1 MVNHRQLATGQ
12 LVAVLQDAVITQS
25 QGAQQMLNFHQ
36 LLLGLITQLRVSA
49 RQKFGGSKLNL
60 LEAFDVSVTFKAFG
74 YEVQAVKN
82 VDFVLPQGKV
92 VGIVGES
99 GSGKSTFA
107 RVLSG
112 LQEPTGGYVTYMG
125 SPIQD
130 GKQIYKGELRKAVQ
144 MVFQDPYGSL
154 NPRMRII
161 NAVAEAVR
169 VHQNPNKAEAQ
180 QIALDLLKRMGI
192 SEIDAFKYPSSLSG
206 GQRQRA
212 SVARAL
218 SVQPKILI
226 ADEPTSAI
234 DQSAQS
240 QLLELF
246 SELIHDGLSIVLVS
260 HDLGVIRYLT
270 DNVYV
275 MQNGE
280 FVETGSSTKIFEN
293 PSNAYTQK
301 LIASIPSSGK
311 K

>member
-1 MVNHRQLATGQ
+1 M
-12 LVAVLQDAVITQS
+12 
-25 QGAQQMLNFHQ
+25 
-36 LLLGLITQLRVSA
+36 
-49 RQKFGGSKLNL
+49 NL
-60 LEAFDVSVTFKAFG
+60 LEAFGVSVTFKSYG

-82 VDFVLPQGKV
+82 VDFVLPQGQV

-112 LQEPTGGYVTYMG
+112 IQEPTAGHVTYMG
-125 SPIQD
+125 KPIQE
-130 GKQIYKGELRKAVQ
+130 GKEIYKGELRKAVQ
-144 MVFQDPYGSL
+144 MVFQDPYSSL
-154 NPRMRII
+154 NPRMRIV
-161 NAVAEAVR
+161 NAVAEAVQI
-169 VHQNPNKAEAQ
+169 HQTSNKNEAQ
-180 QIALDLLKRMGI
+180 HIALELLKRMGI

-246 SELIHDGLSIVLVS
+246 SELIKDGLSIVLVS

-280 FVETGSSTKIFEN
+280 FVESGSSAQIFSN
-293 PSNAYTQK
+293 PANAYTQK
-301 LIASIPSSGK
+301 LIASIPSARK

>member
-1 MVNHRQLATGQ
+1 M
-12 LVAVLQDAVITQS
+12 
-25 QGAQQMLNFHQ
+25 
-36 LLLGLITQLRVSA
+36 
-49 RQKFGGSKLNL
+49 NL
-60 LEAFDVSVTFKAFG
+60 LEAFGVSVTFKSYGF
-74 YEVQAVKN
+74 EVQAVKN
-82 VDFVLPQGKV
+82 VDFVLPQGQV

-112 LQEPTGGYVTYMG
+112 IQEPTAGHVTYMG
-125 SPIQD
+125 KPIQE
-130 GKQIYKGELRKAVQ
+130 GKEIYKGELRKAVQ
-144 MVFQDPYGSL
+144 MVFQDPYSSL
-154 NPRMRII
+154 NPRMRIV

-169 VHQNPNKAEAQ
+169 IHQTPNKDEAQ
-180 QIALDLLKRMGI
+180 QIALDLLQRMGI
-192 SEIDAFKYPSSLSG
+192 SQLDAFKYPSSLSG

-218 SVQPKILI
+218 SVQPKILV

-246 SELIHDGLSIVLVS
+246 SELINDGLSIVLVS

-280 FVETGSSTKIFEN
+280 FVESGSSSQIFSN
-293 PSNAYTQK
+293 PANAYTQK
-301 LIASIPSSGK
+301 LIASIPSARK

>member
-1 MVNHRQLATGQ
+1 MN
-12 LVAVLQDAVITQS
+12 I
-25 QGAQQMLNFHQ
+25 M
-36 LLLGLITQLRVSA
+36 
-49 RQKFGGSKLNL
+49 
-60 LEAFDVSVTFKAFG
+60 EAFDVSVTFKSSGF
-74 YEVQAVKN
+74 EVQAVKN
-82 VDFVLPQGKV
+82 VNFELPQGEV

-112 LQEPTGGYVTYMG
+112 LQEPTKGYVTYLG
-125 SPIQD
+125 KPIQE
-130 GKQIYKGELRKAVQ
+130 GKEIFKGELRKAVQ

-154 NPRMRII
+154 NPRMRIV
-161 NAVAEAVR
+161 NAVSEAVR
-169 VHQNPNKAEAQ
+169 VHQTRNKGEAQ
-180 QIALDLLKRMGI
+180 QIAIDLLKRMGI
-192 SEIDAFKYPSSLSG
+192 SEIDAYKYPSSLSG

-246 SELIHDGLSIVLVS
+246 GELIVEGLTIVLVS

-270 DNVYV
+270 DDVYV
-275 MQNGE
+275 MQNGR
-280 FVETGSSTKIFEN
+280 FVESGRTANLFANPQQEYTK
-293 PSNAYTQK
+293 K
-301 LIASIPSSGK
+301 LIASIPSAGK
-311 K
+311 KLR

>member
-1 MVNHRQLATGQ
+1 M
-12 LVAVLQDAVITQS
+12 
-25 QGAQQMLNFHQ
+25 
-36 LLLGLITQLRVSA
+36 
-49 RQKFGGSKLNL
+49 NL
-60 LEAFDVSVTFKAFG
+60 LEAFGVSVTFKSYG

-82 VDFVLPQGKV
+82 LDFVLPQGQV

-112 LQEPTGGYVTYMG
+112 IQEPTAGHVTYMG
-125 SPIQD
+125 KPIQE
-130 GKQIYKGELRKAVQ
+130 GKEIYKGELRKAVQ
-144 MVFQDPYGSL
+144 MVFQDPYSSL
-154 NPRMRII
+154 NPRMRIV
-161 NAVAEAVR
+161 NAVAEAVQI
-169 VHQNPNKAEAQ
+169 HQTSNKDEAQ

-246 SELIHDGLSIVLVS
+246 SELIKDGLSIVLVS

-280 FVETGSSTKIFEN
+280 FVESGSSAQIFSN
-293 PSNAYTQK
+293 PANAYTQK
-301 LIASIPSSGK
+301 LIASIPSARK

>member
-1 MVNHRQLATGQ
+1 M
-12 LVAVLQDAVITQS
+12 
-25 QGAQQMLNFHQ
+25 
-36 LLLGLITQLRVSA
+36 
-49 RQKFGGSKLNL
+49 NL
-60 LEAFDVSVTFKAFG
+60 LEAFGVSVTFKSYG

-82 VDFVLPQGKV
+82 LDFVLPQGQV

-112 LQEPTGGYVTYMG
+112 IQEPTTGHVTYMG
-125 SPIQD
+125 KPIQE
-130 GKQIYKGELRKAVQ
+130 GKEIYKGELRKAVQ
-144 MVFQDPYGSL
+144 MVFQDPYSSL
-154 NPRMRII
+154 NPRMRIV
-161 NAVAEAVR
+161 NAVAEAVQI
-169 VHQNPNKAEAQ
+169 HQTSNKDEAQ

-246 SELIHDGLSIVLVS
+246 SELIKDGLSIVLVS

-280 FVETGSSTKIFEN
+280 FVESGSSAQIFSN
-293 PSNAYTQK
+293 PANAYTQK
-301 LIASIPSSGK
+301 LIASIPSARK

>member
-1 MVNHRQLATGQ
+1 M
-12 LVAVLQDAVITQS
+12 
-25 QGAQQMLNFHQ
+25 
-36 LLLGLITQLRVSA
+36 
-49 RQKFGGSKLNL
+49 NL
-60 LEAFDVSVTFKAFG
+60 LEAFGVNVTFKSYG

-82 VDFVLPQGKV
+82 VDFVLPQGQV

-112 LQEPTGGYVTYMG
+112 IQEPTSGYVTYLG
-125 SPIQD
+125 KPIQE
-130 GKQIYKGELRKAVQ
+130 GKDIYKGELRKAVQ
-144 MVFQDPYGSL
+144 MVFQDPYSSL
-154 NPRMRII
+154 NPRMRIV
-161 NAVAEAVR
+161 NAVSEAVR
-169 VHQNPNKAEAQ
+169 IHQNSNKAEAQ
-180 QIALDLLKRMGI
+180 QIALNLLKRMSI

-246 SELIHDGLSIVLVS
+246 SELIKDGLSIVLVS

-280 FVETGSSTKIFEN
+280 FVESGFTSKIFSN
-293 PSNAYTQK
+293 PTNSYTQK
-301 LIASIPSSGK
+301 LIASIPTSRK

>member
-1 MVNHRQLATGQ
+1 M
-12 LVAVLQDAVITQS
+12 
-25 QGAQQMLNFHQ
+25 
-36 LLLGLITQLRVSA
+36 
-49 RQKFGGSKLNL
+49 NL
-60 LEAFDVSVTFKAFG
+60 LEAFGVSVTFKSYGF
-74 YEVQAVKN
+74 EVQAVKN
-82 VDFVLPQGKV
+82 VDFVLPQGQV

-112 LQEPTGGYVTYMG
+112 IQEPTAGHVTYMG
-125 SPIQD
+125 KPIQE
-130 GKQIYKGELRKAVQ
+130 GKEIYKGELRKAVQ
-144 MVFQDPYGSL
+144 MVFQDPYSSL
-154 NPRMRII
+154 NPRMRIV

-169 VHQNPNKAEAQ
+169 IHQTSNKDEAQ
-180 QIALDLLKRMGI
+180 QIALDLLQRMGI
-192 SEIDAFKYPSSLSG
+192 SQLDAFKYPSSLSG

-246 SELIHDGLSIVLVS
+246 SELIEDGLSIVLVS

-280 FVETGSSTKIFEN
+280 FVESGSSSQIFSSPAN
-293 PSNAYTQK
+293 PYTQK
-301 LIASIPSSGK
+301 LIASIPSARNK
-311 K
+311 

>member
-280 FVETGSSTKIFEN
+280 FVETGSSSKIFEN

>member
-1 MVNHRQLATGQ
+1 M
-12 LVAVLQDAVITQS
+12 
-25 QGAQQMLNFHQ
+25 
-36 LLLGLITQLRVSA
+36 
-49 RQKFGGSKLNL
+49 NL

-112 LQEPTGGYVTYMG
+112 LQEPTGGYVTYLG
-125 SPIQD
+125 APIQD
-130 GKQIYKGELRKAVQ
+130 GKEIYKGELRKAVQ
-144 MVFQDPYGSL
+144 MVFQDPYSSL

-226 ADEPTSAI
+226 ADEPTSAL
-234 DQSAQS
+234 DVSVQARF
-240 QLLELF
+240 LELLQ
-246 SELIHDGLSIVLVS
+246 ELQGKLNFACLFIS
-260 HDLGVIRYLT
+260 HDLAVVDILSHRIA
-270 DNVYV
+270 V
-275 MQNGE
+275 MQNGLI
-280 FVETGSSTKIFEN
+280 VEVGDRDQILKNPKNDYTKRLISAVPVPDPKE
-293 PSNAYTQK
+293 QK
-301 LIASIPSSGK
+301 IRREARLALK

>member
-1 MVNHRQLATGQ
+1 M
-12 LVAVLQDAVITQS
+12 
-25 QGAQQMLNFHQ
+25 
-36 LLLGLITQLRVSA
+36 
-49 RQKFGGSKLNL
+49 NL
-60 LEAFDVSVTFKAFG
+60 LEAFGVSVTFKSFG

-82 VDFVLPQGKV
+82 VDFVLPQGQV

-112 LQEPTGGYVTYMG
+112 IQEPTAGHVTYLG
-125 SPIQD
+125 KPIQE
-130 GKQIYKGELRKAVQ
+130 GKEIYKGELRKAVQ
-144 MVFQDPYGSL
+144 MVFQDPYSSL

-161 NAVAEAVR
+161 NAVSEAVR
-169 VHQNPNKAEAQ
+169 IHQNHDKAESQ

-192 SEIDAFKYPSSLSG
+192 SQIDAFKYPSSLSG

-246 SELIHDGLSIVLVS
+246 SELINDGLSIVLVS

-280 FVETGSSTKIFEN
+280 FVESGSSAQIFSS
-293 PSNAYTQK
+293 PSNEYTQK
-301 LIASIPSSGK
+301 LIASIPSAHK

>member
-1 MVNHRQLATGQ
+1 M
-12 LVAVLQDAVITQS
+12 
-25 QGAQQMLNFHQ
+25 
-36 LLLGLITQLRVSA
+36 
-49 RQKFGGSKLNL
+49 NL
-60 LEAFDVSVTFKAFG
+60 LEALGVSVTFKSYG
-74 YEVQAVKN
+74 HEIQAVKN
-82 VDFVLPQGKV
+82 VDFVLPQGQV

-99 GSGKSTFA
+99 GSGKSTLA

-112 LQEPTGGYVTYMG
+112 IQEPTSGYVTYLG
-125 SPIQD
+125 KPIQE
-130 GKQIYKGELRKAVQ
+130 GKDIYRGELRKAVQ
-144 MVFQDPYGSL
+144 MVFQDPYSSL
-154 NPRMRII
+154 NPRMRIVS
-161 NAVAEAVR
+161 AVSEAVR
-169 VHQNPNKAEAQ
+169 IHQNPKKVEAQ
-180 QIALDLLKRMGI
+180 QIALDLLKSMGI

-218 SVQPKILI
+218 SVKPKILI

-246 SELIHDGLSIVLVS
+246 SELIQDGLSIVLVS

-280 FVETGSSTKIFEN
+280 FVESGSSSQIFSN
-293 PSNAYTQK
+293 PTNSYTQK
-301 LIASIPSSGK
+301 LIASIPTSRK

>member
-1 MVNHRQLATGQ
+1 M
-12 LVAVLQDAVITQS
+12 
-25 QGAQQMLNFHQ
+25 
-36 LLLGLITQLRVSA
+36 
-49 RQKFGGSKLNL
+49 NL
-60 LEAFDVSVTFKAFG
+60 LEAFGVSVTFKSYG
-74 YEVQAVKN
+74 YEVHAVKN
-82 VDFVLPQGKV
+82 VDFVLPQGQV

-112 LQEPTGGYVTYMG
+112 IQEPTAGHVTYLG
-125 SPIQD
+125 KPIQE
-130 GKQIYKGELRKAVQ
+130 GKEIYKGELRKAVQ
-144 MVFQDPYGSL
+144 MVFQDPYSSL

-161 NAVAEAVR
+161 NAVSEAVR
-169 VHQNPNKAEAQ
+169 IHQNPDKAESQ

-192 SEIDAFKYPSSLSG
+192 SQIDAFKYPSSLSG

-226 ADEPTSAI
+226 ADDPTSAI
-234 DQSAQS
+234 DQSAQT

-246 SELIHDGLSIVLVS
+246 SELINDGLSIVLVS

-280 FVETGSSTKIFEN
+280 FVESGSSAQIFSS
-293 PSNAYTQK
+293 PSNEYTQK
-301 LIASIPSSGK
+301 LIASIPSAHK

>member
-1 MVNHRQLATGQ
+1 
-12 LVAVLQDAVITQS
+12 
-25 QGAQQMLNFHQ
+25 
-36 LLLGLITQLRVSA
+36 
-49 RQKFGGSKLNL
+49 
-60 LEAFDVSVTFKAFG
+60 
-74 YEVQAVKN
+74 
-82 VDFVLPQGKV
+82 
-92 VGIVGES
+92 
-99 GSGKSTFA
+99 
-107 RVLSG
+107 
-112 LQEPTGGYVTYMG
+112 
-125 SPIQD
+125 
-130 GKQIYKGELRKAVQ
+130 
-144 MVFQDPYGSL
+144 MVFQDPYSSL

-161 NAVAEAVR
+161 NAVSEAVR
-169 VHQNPNKAEAQ
+169 IHQNPNKDEAQ

-246 SELIHDGLSIVLVS
+246 SELIADGLSIVLVS

-280 FVETGSSTKIFEN
+280 FVETGSSAQIFSN
-293 PSNAYTQK
+293 PTNEYTQK
-301 LIASIPSSGK
+301 LIASIPSARK